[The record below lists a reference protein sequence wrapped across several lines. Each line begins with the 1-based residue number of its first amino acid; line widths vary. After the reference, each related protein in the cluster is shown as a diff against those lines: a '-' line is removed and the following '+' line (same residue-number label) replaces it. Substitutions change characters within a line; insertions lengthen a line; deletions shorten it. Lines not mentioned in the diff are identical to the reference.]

1 MESHEIWE
9 LIVKADEA
17 IKYATEERAETRR
30 QQAEGLLRRALT
42 EARTVGNESL
52 VEQARTRLGDLGIRD
67 A

>member
-1 MESHEIWE
+1 MEAHEIWE

-42 EARTVGNESL
+42 EARRLGNDNL
-52 VEQARTRLGDLGIRD
+52 IEQVRTRLEDLGIRD